1 MRNRAIRLV
10 CTANFASREAAQ
22 EFTGGRQQS
31 LFCRRS
37 GRRGPR
43 GRGCAPGCRF
53 LRGYAYQTVAAAL
66 AWLDIDERGQLYLE
80 VAEDY
85 AIVAKQAL
93 SAVQVRDTEG
103 SGSVTLN
110 SVNIRDAIAAF
121 VDLVGRNPNVSVD
134 LRYFTTSVIGTEQ
147 AIVDRP
153 AGIAGL
159 EYWRKAASRA
169 DPSPL
174 RAILE
179 SEKFPEPVR
188 AFVNA
193 RDDAALRRDL
203 LQKIRES

>member
-1 MRNRAIRLV
+1 MKPLKNSPV
-10 CTANFASREAAQ
+10 DDN
-22 EFTGGRQQS
+22 S
-31 LFCRRS
+31 LFSAGEAGDVVPEAEVARQAVGS
-37 GRRGPR
+37 
-43 GRGCAPGCRF
+43 